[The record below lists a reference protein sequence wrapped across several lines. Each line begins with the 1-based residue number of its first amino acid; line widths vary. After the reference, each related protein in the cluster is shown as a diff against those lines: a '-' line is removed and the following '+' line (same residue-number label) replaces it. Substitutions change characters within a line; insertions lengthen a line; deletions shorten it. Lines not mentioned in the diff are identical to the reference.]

1 MSPLIFMAVCMPM
14 AVLPSIGREVVL
26 LFPAE
31 LRHFAIPPSYGG
43 LTSDLQLYSRRVWHT
58 YSGSDRTQLTH

>member
-1 MSPLIFMAVCMPM
+1 MSPLIFMAVCMPT

-43 LTSDLQLYSRRVWHT
+43 LTSDLQLCSVRA
-58 YSGSDRTQLTH
+58 